1 MSHSKDQEQI
11 VTRILSY
18 KPHQFYEILSVS
30 KTSSDGEI
38 KKSYRKLAIKLH
50 PDKNPH
56 PRAAEAF
63 KHVNKAWEVLSDPS
77 KRRIFDQ
84 TGSDPDLRG
93 AAGFSSSSAYGGSP
107 FGGAS
112 GFSGFSQ
119 QGFGNEFQD
128 DIFNMF
134 FGGGMPQGRGGP
146 QTFSFGNNG
155 FTFSTFGGGQDFFS
169 NARAQQRRQQRR
181 RHEEQQRRQP
191 TGWDTILQILPLAVI
206 IIAMLFSTILQDDTP
221 DYSFKKTSR
230 FNVQRA
236 TPKHNIPFYVK
247 PGFTDNLNDRK
258 LKNFD
263 NKVEALY
270 VRDTQNNCAREQIKR
285 NDMMED
291 AQGWFFTDQRR
302 LERAQNMPM
311 PSCQRLKDLG
321 LL

>member
-1 MSHSKDQEQI
+1 MSHSSDQEKI
-11 VTRILSY
+11 VLKILSH
-18 KPHQFYEILSVS
+18 KPHQFYEILSVT

-63 KHVNKAWEVLSDPS
+63 KYVNKAWEILSDPS
-77 KRRIFDQ
+77 KKKIYDQ
-84 TGSDPDLRG
+84 TGADPDLRG

-107 FGGAS
+107 FGGSS

-119 QGFGNEFQD
+119 QGFGNDFQD

-155 FTFSTFGGGQDFFS
+155 FTFSSFGGGQDFFS
-169 NARAQQRRQQRR
+169 SAREQQRRQQRR
-181 RHEEQQRRQP
+181 RHEEQQRKQP
-191 TGWDTILQILPLAVI
+191 SAWDTFLQILPLVVI
-206 IIAMLFSTILQDDTP
+206 LLGMLLTTLFQDDTP
-221 DYSFKKTSR
+221 DFSFRKTSR
-230 FNVQRA
+230 FNLERH
-236 TPKHNIPFYVK
+236 TPKHKIPFYVK
-247 PGFTDNLNDRK
+247 PGFTDGLNAKK

-270 VRDTQNNCAREQIKR
+270 VRDTQNNCAREQIRR
-285 NDMMED
+285 NDMMDD
-291 AQGWFFTDQRR
+291 AQGWFFTDIRK
-302 LERAQNMPM
+302 LEKAQNMPM
-311 PSCQRLKDLG
+311 PSCKRLEELG